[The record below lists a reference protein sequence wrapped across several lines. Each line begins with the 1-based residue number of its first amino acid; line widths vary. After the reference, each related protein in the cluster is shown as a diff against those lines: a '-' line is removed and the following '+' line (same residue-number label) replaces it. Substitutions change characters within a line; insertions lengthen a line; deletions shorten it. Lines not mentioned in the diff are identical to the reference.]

1 MSLSNP
7 VPEIPMRLEVPALL
21 AAALVPTA
29 LLAFPAHAQHS
40 HMHGM
45 HGNAS
50 GHEAMPVR
58 ATEGVVQKVD
68 REAGKITLRHGEIPS
83 MGMPAMTMV
92 FKVKEPVLLE
102 KVKAGDSVR
111 FTAMNDAGAMVLTA
125 IDPVN

>member
-1 MSLSNP
+1 MHHWQAA
-7 VPEIPMRLEVPALL
+7 PAVLL
-21 AAALVPTA
+21 ALPV
-29 LLAFPAHAQHS
+29 HAQHS

-68 REAGKITLRHGEIPS
+68 REAGKITLRHGEIANL
-83 MGMPAMTMV
+83 GMPAMTMV
-92 FKVKEPVLLE
+92 FRVKEPVLLDR
-102 KVKAGDSVR
+102 VKACDSVR
-111 FTAMNDAGAMVLTA
+111 FTAMHDAGAMVLTA

>member
-1 MSLSNP
+1 MRPTLFLPLIAALLLATAASAQTGTAHQGHGAQPANANANANAGSLS
-7 VPEIPMRLEVPALL
+7 EGEVRKIDS
-21 AAALVPTA
+21 
-29 LLAFPAHAQHS
+29 AQ
-40 HMHGM
+40 
-45 HGNAS
+45 
-50 GHEAMPVR
+50 
-58 ATEGVVQKVD
+58 
-68 REAGKITLRHGEIPS
+68 GKITLRHGEIPS

>member
-1 MSLSNP
+1 
-7 VPEIPMRLEVPALL
+7 MRLEVPALL
-21 AAALVPTA
+21 AAALVPAA

-45 HGNAS
+45 HGNAP